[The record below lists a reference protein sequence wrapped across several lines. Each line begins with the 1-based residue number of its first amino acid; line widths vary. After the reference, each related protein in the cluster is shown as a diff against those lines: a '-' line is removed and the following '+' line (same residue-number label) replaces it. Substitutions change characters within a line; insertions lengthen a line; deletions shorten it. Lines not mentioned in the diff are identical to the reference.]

1 MDGAPALAAEGG
13 QLGGAT
19 VIIQYT
25 VIKTSRFLEYGSR
38 PPYAVSVG
46 SGSAVVLRN
55 GQAFDVRWSRPS
67 ADGGTTFTLPSG
79 QPMTFAPGQVWVILA
94 AAPKPAR

>member
-55 GQAFDVRWSRPS
+55 GRAFDVRWSRPS
-67 ADGGTTFTLPSG
+67 ADRGTTFTLPSG
-79 QPMTFAPGQVWVILA
+79 QPMTFVPGQIWVILA
-94 AAPKPAR
+94 ATPTPAS